1 MIFKEAYKE
10 WKERKRRQVKEST
23 LAAYILITDNHLL
36 PFFGD
41 MPADKINRRQVQQFV
56 DNKLDEGLCAKYIR
70 DMLIVLK
77 MIVRFVSDEYEI
89 PVLDTWKVVFPSKN
103 AAPAHNKLE
112 RYTPEEFRKIV
123 ETVLSYP
130 SPKNLGILIALCSGM
145 RIGEVCA
152 LQYSDIDLD
161 RKVIKVSKSIERI
174 YLLNDGERKGKTKV
188 IIGEPKTLSSR
199 REIPIMRDIYP
210 LVKKF
215 AAIAR
220 PEYYVCSLSEK
231 YIEPRTFRN
240 YYRNFILNKVGLK
253 ECIKFHGLRHTFA
266 STLIES
272 KIDVK
277 TVSSILG
284 HSDVSTT
291 LDVYVHPSED
301 TKRNAINSAL
311 KRAFK

>member
-23 LAAYILITDNHLL
+23 LAAYILIADNHLL

-56 DNKLDEGLCAKYIR
+56 DNKLDDGLCAKYIR

-103 AAPAHNKLE
+103 VSPVHGKLE

-145 RIGEVCA
+145 RIGEICA

-161 RKVIKVSKSIERI
+161 KKVIKVSKSIERI
-174 YLLNDGERKGKTKV
+174 YLLNEGERRGETKV

-210 LVKKF
+210 LIKKF

-220 PEYYVCSLSEK
+220 PEYYVCTLSEK
-231 YIEPRTFRN
+231 YVEPRTFRN
-240 YYRNFILNKVGLK
+240 YYRNFILDKVGLK

-266 STLIES
+266 STLIEN
-272 KIDVK
+272 KVDVK

-291 LDVYVHPSED
+291 LDVYVHPSEE
-301 TKRNAINSAL
+301 TKRNAINGAL
-311 KRAFK
+311 KKAFR

>member
-56 DNKLDEGLCAKYIR
+56 DNKLDDGLCAKYVR

-112 RYTPEEFRKIV
+112 RYTPEEFHKIV

>member
-1 MIFKEAYKE
+1 MIFKEVYKE

-56 DNKLDEGLCAKYIR
+56 DNKLDDGLCAKYVR

-77 MIVRFVSDEYEI
+77 MIVRFVSDEYEM

-103 AAPAHNKLE
+103 AATAHNKLE
-112 RYTPEEFRKIV
+112 RYTPEDFRKIV

-130 SPKNLGILIALCSGM
+130 SPRNLGILIALCSGM

-152 LQYSDIDLD
+152 LQYGDIDLD

-174 YLLNDGERKGKTKV
+174 YILNDGERKGKTKV

-266 STLIES
+266 TTLIES

>member
-36 PFFGD
+36 PFFGYT
-41 MPADKINRRQVQQFV
+41 PADKINRRQVQQFV
-56 DNKLDEGLCAKYIR
+56 DNKLDDGLCTKYVR

-89 PVLDTWKVVFPSKN
+89 PVLDTWKVIFPSKN
-103 AAPAHNKLE
+103 AIPAPNKLE

-145 RIGEVCA
+145 RIGEICA

-174 YLLNDGERKGKTKV
+174 YLLNDEGRRGKTKI

-215 AAIAR
+215 SAIAR
-220 PEYYVCSLSEK
+220 PEYYVCTLSEK
-231 YIEPRTFRN
+231 YVEPRTFRN
-240 YYRNFILNKVGLK
+240 YYRNFILGKVGLK

-266 STLIES
+266 STLIEN
-272 KIDVK
+272 KVDVK

-301 TKRNAINSAL
+301 TKRNAINTAL
-311 KRAFK
+311 KKAFK

>member
-1 MIFKEAYKE
+1 MTFKDAYTE
-10 WKERKRRQVKEST
+10 WVERKRRQVKEST
-23 LAAYILITDNHLL
+23 LAAYTLIADNHLL
-36 PFFGD
+36 PFFGSQS
-41 MPADKINRRQVQQFV
+41 AEKINRRTVQQFV
-56 DNKLDEGLCAKYIR
+56 DGKLDSGLCAKYVH

-77 MIVRFVSDEYEI
+77 MVVRFVSDEYET
-89 PVLDTWKVVFPSKN
+89 PVLDNWKVVFPSRN
-103 AAPAHNKLE
+103 TSAGRKLE

-123 ETVLSYP
+123 ETVLNNP
-130 SPKNLGILIALCSGM
+130 SPRNLGILIALCSGM

-174 YLLNDGERKGKTKV
+174 YLLDGKERRGGTKV
-188 IIGEPKTLSSR
+188 IIGSPKTLSSH
-199 REIPIMRDIYP
+199 REIPIMKDIYP

-220 PEYYVCSLSEK
+220 SDYYVCTSSEK
-231 YIEPRTFRN
+231 YAEPRVFRN
-240 YYRNFILNKVGLK
+240 YYRHFILEKVGLK

-266 STLIES
+266 SILIENRV
-272 KIDVK
+272 DVK